1 MELLEKYHSLDTYGK
16 TMVDMVIANEYARS
30 KDQNAASHLMPVA
43 AHNDATQ
50 NKEEQAL
57 MQEDLNEL

>member
-1 MELLEKYHSLDTYGK
+1 
-16 TMVDMVIANEYARS
+16 MVDMVIANEYARS

-43 AHNDATQ
+43 AHNDAIQ

-57 MQEDLNEL
+57 MQEDLDEL